1 MFRENSLEL
10 APLSP
15 CGLRKSRPRNPLLV
29 LSLALVLGLL
39 PAAGALAQDWKGRGR
54 IQGKVVDEAGEPIQ
68 GATIKIVFGDRG
80 GPEPFETKK
89 NGRWAYMGLTSGSF
103 TVQIEAEGYVG
114 AEGQIR
120 VNEYTPSANKPLET
134 TLRKDAVAAA
144 KAEGDRLMVVL
155 SEGNQLLLDGQ
166 YADARAR
173 FEEVRAEVKDDKQ
186 KRQLDRAIAGTYLE
200 EGKTA
205 EARTRLEALMAAEE
219 DPQLR
224 AEDLR
229 TIARSHYKD
238 ENVDQSVAA
247 LEKALVE
254 VPEDP
259 GTLRLIV
266 DILLASGRET
276 EAEPYMARLP
286 QGEKIDPNALLNL
299 GIAAYNGGDMDKA
312 LDKFQKVVD
321 AYPDNA
327 SAHYYLGLTF
337 MGKME
342 NSKAKEHLDTLLALE
357 PEHPNAAEAKQFLEY
372 LATL

>member
-1 MFRENSLEL
+1 MFRDNSPKLT
-10 APLSP
+10 PLPDSQP
-15 CGLRKSRPRNPLLV
+15 RKSRPRK
-29 LSLALVLGLL
+29 SLLVLGLTLVLCLL
-39 PAAGALAQDWKGRGR
+39 PAVGALAQDWKGRGR

-68 GATIKIVFGDRG
+68 GATVKIIFGDRG
-80 GPEPFETKK
+80 GPDPFETKK

-103 TVQIEAEGYVG
+103 TVQIEAEGFVG

-120 VNEYTPSANKPLET
+120 VNEYTPSANKPLEI
-134 TLRKDAVAAA
+134 TLRKDGVAAA

-166 YADARAR
+166 FADARSR

-200 EGKTA
+200 EGNTA
-205 EARTRLEALMAAEE
+205 EARSRLEALIADEE
-219 DPQLR
+219 DPQVR

-247 LEKALVE
+247 LEKALAA

-266 DILLASGRET
+266 DILLASGREA

-299 GIAAYNGGDMDKA
+299 GISAYNGGDMDKA
-312 LDKFQKVVD
+312 LEKFQKVVES
-321 AYPDNA
+321 YPDNA

-342 NSKAKEHLDTLLALE
+342 NAKAKEHLDKMLALE

>member
-1 MFRENSLEL
+1 MFREKFLEL

-39 PAAGALAQDWKGRGR
+39 PAAGALGQDWKGRGR

-342 NSKAKEHLDTLLALE
+342 NSKAKEHLDKMLALE

>member
-1 MFRENSLEL
+1 MFRDNSPKLT
-10 APLSP
+10 PLPDSQP
-15 CGLRKSRPRNPLLV
+15 RKSL
-29 LSLALVLGLL
+29 LVLGLTLVLCLL
-39 PAAGALAQDWKGRGR
+39 PAVGALAQDWKGRGR

-68 GATIKIVFGDRG
+68 GATVKIIFGDRG
-80 GPEPFETKK
+80 GPDPFETKK

-103 TVQIEAEGYVG
+103 TVQIEAEGFVG

-120 VNEYTPSANKPLET
+120 VNEYTPSANKPLEI
-134 TLRKDAVAAA
+134 TLRKDGVAAA

-166 YADARAR
+166 FADARSR

-200 EGKTA
+200 EGNTA
-205 EARTRLEALMAAEE
+205 EARSRLEALIADEE
-219 DPQLR
+219 DPQVR

-247 LEKALVE
+247 LEKALAA

-299 GIAAYNGGDMDKA
+299 GISAYNGGDMDKA
-312 LDKFQKVVD
+312 LEKFQKVVES
-321 AYPDNA
+321 YPDNA

-342 NSKAKEHLDTLLALE
+342 NAKAKEHLDKMLALE